1 MLSREQR
8 TAILELSKKGQGI
21 RPIARALKLSR
32 KTVREVINSQS
43 SEPPWIL
50 RPQKAEPYREQIL
63 GLHEECKGN
72 LVRVHEELLS
82 QGAEFAY
89 PTLTA
94 FCRRQGIGQ
103 TPIVPAGRY
112 HFDPAQEI
120 QHDTSPHQTWIGGKK
135 RKIQTAVGALAHSRM
150 LFHQCYPRFRRFECQ
165 HFMTEALTYFDGVPE
180 TVMIDNTHVVVLQG
194 TGRSMIPVPEM
205 ESFAERFGF
214 RWQAHEV
221 GDANRKAVAER
232 SFRHFE
238 TNFLAGRTFTDWNHL
253 NQQAR
258 EWCDRVNRS
267 YKRHLRA
274 RPIEL
279 FAVEKTRL
287 RPLPLWIPPPYRLH
301 HRHVD
306 VEGYVSLNTNRYS
319 VPVAWI
325 GRQVQVRETWE
336 TVEIEAGREPTVLH
350 RRVIDP
356 IAKRITLPEHRL
368 ARGQRRKPKGPPP
381 EEKILAEKAPELAGY
396 IADLKKKGRKQT
408 LLALRQ
414 LLRMVREYPREP
426 LLEAFE
432 EASHYGLYELDRV
445 ERMVLRRIASDYFL
459 LPKFND
465 NHGEGR

>member
-1 MLSREQR
+1 MLSKDQR
-8 TAILELSKKGQGI
+8 IAILEMSKKGQRI
-21 RPIARALKLSR
+21 RPIARTLKLSR
-32 KTVREVINSQS
+32 KSVKEVIASQS
-43 SEPPWIL
+43 SEPPRIL
-50 RPQKAEPYREQIL
+50 RPQKAEPYRKQIL
-63 GLHEECKGN
+63 ELYDQCQGN

-82 QGAEFAY
+82 DGAEFAY

-103 TPIVPAGRY
+103 KPIVPAGRY
-112 HFDPAQEI
+112 HFDPAQET
-120 QHDTSPHQTWIGGKK
+120 QHDTSPHQTIIAGKK
-135 RKIQTAVGALAHSRM
+135 RRIQTAVAALAHSRM

-165 HFMTEALTYFDGVPE
+165 HFLSEAFQYFDGVSE
-180 TVMIDNTHVVVLQG
+180 WVLVDNTHVVVLRG

-214 RWQAHEV
+214 RWRAHEV

-232 SFRHFE
+232 SFRYFE
-238 TNFLAGRTFTDWNHL
+238 TNFLAGRTFNDWDHL

-258 EWCDRVNRS
+258 EWCDRVNRTH
-267 YKRHLRA
+267 KRHLQA

-306 VEGYVSLNTNRYS
+306 VEGYVNLNTNRYS
-319 VPVAWI
+319 VPVTWI
-325 GRQVQVRETWE
+325 GRRVQVRETWE
-336 TVEIEAGREPTVLH
+336 TVEIETGREPTVMH
-350 RRVIDP
+350 RRLIDP

-368 ARGQRRKPKGPPP
+368 ARGQGRKRKGPPP
-381 EEKILAEKAPELAGY
+381 EEKILAEKAPEVGGY
-396 IADLKKKGRKQT
+396 VADLKKKGKKQT

-426 LLEAFE
+426 LLEALE
-432 EASHYGLYELDRV
+432 EASHYGLYDLDRV

-459 LPKFND
+459 LPGFND